1 MVKKA
6 SDVME
11 HIIDHATDI
20 AFVTETWLT
29 SQFNDVTAK
38 VSTRNYDLK
47 HVFRKDGI
55 KKSGGGVGILCPK
68 KYRLRTIKSLVYE
81 SFEHGIFSLT
91 KNKHDKLVLVAVYRL
106 QHMPFSLFLQEFPS
120 LLESLCSMNCLLLIG
135 GDMNIHLNND
145 TDQHCHSFLSLLDS
159 FNLHQLVT
167 ETTHKRGNL
176 LDVLI
181 TNEPGKC
188 HNVKVLDVGLS
199 DHYLI
204 TGTIDYNP
212 HTVTE
217 YKTITF
223 RKLKEIDLD
232 AFSADLHNHI
242 LSCDLHN
249 ENEFG
254 TAVLSY
260 NAALAKVL
268 DTHAPLITK
277 TIKDVPRAPWFD
289 REYTDLRRKRRR
301 AEKLYRQTKLMVH
314 KLEFVRLRTL
324 TTALAARKKVTFCR
338 SNINDAPNTTK
349 ALYSTVNKL
358 IGIEN
363 KPVFPTA
370 ESDKDLAN
378 EFGAA
383 FTAKVNKIRHNI
395 EDKVSTNISEN
406 FPLCHSAA
414 SFTSLSTFDPA
425 TDHEIRDIIQT
436 HGLKCGFSDP
446 LPEPLIK
453 LHTDLLV
460 PVWTHLVNLSL
471 QSGTI
476 DNLKHADIIPILKA
490 YDLDPEL
497 HSNFRPVSNLQFLG
511 KLIERIVLKRLN
523 KHILQNNLDIPNQ
536 YGYKP
541 AHSTESILIKISND
555 ILIASDKKTATV
567 LLLLD
572 FSAAFDTVDIHILL
586 DILCRE
592 IGITGVALDWFRS
605 FLTNRTMRVKINNS
619 YSDVFLLEFGV
630 PQGSVLGPVLFSIYV
645 RSIYKYVE
653 SSGFCIKG
661 FADDHQLYVSFT
673 PNFQFHYLGHKIN
686 DVLEKVTKWA
696 DSFFLKLNP
705 NKTQIIVFG
714 PKSIKD
720 DIHIKGTFIEV
731 DNSCIRFSNVVKNL
745 GVLFDSDMSFSA
757 QVNSVVSSTF
767 MNIKKISRIKS
778 FLTVKEKNILM
789 CSLVLSKL
797 DYCNSLYYGIN
808 NDLLSKLQ
816 YAQNCAA
823 RLIYQRRKF
832 DHVTDIF
839 MKLHWLPVPM
849 RIIYKVLTIVHK
861 CLYQTSPVEINSL
874 ITFESTRTF
883 NLQIPRCHMSH
894 GDRAFGIYSAKEWN
908 KLPLYLKTETSVK
921 HFKKHLKT
929 YLYIAHYGTTT

>member
-289 REYTDLRRKRRR
+289 REYTDLRRKRLR

-324 TTALAARKKVTFCR
+324 TTALAAR
-338 SNINDAPNTTK
+338 
-349 ALYSTVNKL
+349 
-358 IGIEN
+358 
-363 KPVFPTA
+363 
-370 ESDKDLAN
+370 
-378 EFGAA
+378 
-383 FTAKVNKIRHNI
+383 
-395 EDKVSTNISEN
+395 
-406 FPLCHSAA
+406 
-414 SFTSLSTFDPA
+414 
-425 TDHEIRDIIQT
+425 
-436 HGLKCGFSDP
+436 
-446 LPEPLIK
+446 
-453 LHTDLLV
+453 
-460 PVWTHLVNLSL
+460 
-471 QSGTI
+471 
-476 DNLKHADIIPILKA
+476 
-490 YDLDPEL
+490 
-497 HSNFRPVSNLQFLG
+497 
-511 KLIERIVLKRLN
+511 
-523 KHILQNNLDIPNQ
+523 
-536 YGYKP
+536 
-541 AHSTESILIKISND
+541 
-555 ILIASDKKTATV
+555 
-567 LLLLD
+567 
-572 FSAAFDTVDIHILL
+572 
-586 DILCRE
+586 
-592 IGITGVALDWFRS
+592 
-605 FLTNRTMRVKINNS
+605 
-619 YSDVFLLEFGV
+619 
-630 PQGSVLGPVLFSIYV
+630 
-645 RSIYKYVE
+645 
-653 SSGFCIKG
+653 
-661 FADDHQLYVSFT
+661 
-673 PNFQFHYLGHKIN
+673 
-686 DVLEKVTKWA
+686 
-696 DSFFLKLNP
+696 
-705 NKTQIIVFG
+705 
-714 PKSIKD
+714 
-720 DIHIKGTFIEV
+720 
-731 DNSCIRFSNVVKNL
+731 
-745 GVLFDSDMSFSA
+745 
-757 QVNSVVSSTF
+757 
-767 MNIKKISRIKS
+767 
-778 FLTVKEKNILM
+778 
-789 CSLVLSKL
+789 
-797 DYCNSLYYGIN
+797 
-808 NDLLSKLQ
+808 
-816 YAQNCAA
+816 
-823 RLIYQRRKF
+823 
-832 DHVTDIF
+832 
-839 MKLHWLPVPM
+839 
-849 RIIYKVLTIVHK
+849 
-861 CLYQTSPVEINSL
+861 
-874 ITFESTRTF
+874 
-883 NLQIPRCHMSH
+883 
-894 GDRAFGIYSAKEWN
+894 
-908 KLPLYLKTETSVK
+908 
-921 HFKKHLKT
+921 
-929 YLYIAHYGTTT
+929 